1 MYKEEYQTKS
11 EAQKREYYLKRKKS
25 KKYLEY
31 LINQAGGGP
40 V

>member
-1 MYKEEYQTKS
+1 MRRDTKS

-25 KKYLEY
+25 KNFIEY
-31 LINQAGGGP
+31 LIHGAWRSP